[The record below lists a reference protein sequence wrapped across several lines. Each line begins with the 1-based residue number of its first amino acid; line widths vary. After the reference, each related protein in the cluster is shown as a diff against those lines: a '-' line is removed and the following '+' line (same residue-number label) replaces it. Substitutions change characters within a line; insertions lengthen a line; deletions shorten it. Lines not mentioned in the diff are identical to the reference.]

1 MAYAIRHCFFTML
14 LLVGNGLQAQNYQAI
29 HGSSFAGSLGVAS
42 NPASIAHVPY
52 AWDFTPLSIQL
63 KQTTNAL
70 AINNA
75 SLLSFT
81 NAITVAAQNGVK
93 ERFLLA
99 NQDVH
104 LLNARIRLHSGV
116 AIAFGANLRSSF
128 FIKTNTINFQD
139 TTKGVADFVGI
150 NSNHLPLSLQGA
162 ANSWMEYYGTYSQ
175 TLMEQ
180 GNRLLNAGITLK
192 LNRSLAGA
200 YTRLQNINYLP
211 TSTSSQYSINS
222 GEMELGYPESFD
234 APTNVNTFLQ
244 KSNTGFSVDLGM
256 EYLWLTDEDKP
267 VGGDYAYETKLGIAV
282 LDIGRSKYRYGAD
295 SYAAGFAGAGIL
307 DSVLQSKVNGTASL
321 RDFKDSMA
329 SIASTFNSLAGSS
342 FSIYHP
348 TRLLVNVD
356 QHIAN
361 NFFVNVELTL
371 PLISVFSKNTL
382 KMEDMNLLAV
392 TPRWELESLGAYLPV
407 TYNNRNQ
414 LWVGAAF
421 KLGPLLLGTH
431 NLANVFSSTALQT
444 GGFYMAL
451 TVRPGPKHSR
461 SMPATKATPIIS
473 NKQSLGCPKS

>member
-1 MAYAIRHCFFTML
+1 MAYTIRNYFLTLL
-14 LLVGNGLQAQNYQAI
+14 LLVGHVLHAQNYQAF
-29 HGSSFAGSLGVAS
+29 HGSSFAGSLGVAA
-42 NPASIAHVPY
+42 NPASIVHVPY
-52 AWDFTPLSIQL
+52 AWDLTPLSFQL
-63 KQTTNAL
+63 KQTTNTFT
-70 AINNA
+70 INNA
-75 SLLSFT
+75 SLLSFK
-81 NAITVAAQNGVK
+81 NDITVAAQNGVK

-99 NQDVH
+99 NQDLH
-104 LLNARIRLHSGV
+104 LFNVRIRLHSGA

-128 FIKTNTINFQD
+128 FIKTSKVNFQD
-139 TTKGVADFVGI
+139 TLNGLVDFIAI

-162 ANSWMEYYGTYSQ
+162 GNSWMEYYGTYSR
-175 TLMEQ
+175 TLLEQ
-180 GNRLLNAGITLK
+180 GNQLLNAGITLK

-200 YTRLQNINYLP
+200 YASVQGISYLP
-211 TSTSSQYSINS
+211 AAIS
-222 GEMELGYPESFD
+222 GHQSLNAGTADWGYPENFD
-234 APTNVNTFLQ
+234 GTTDANTFLQ
-244 KSNTGFSVDLGM
+244 KSNTGLSVDLGM

-267 VGGDYAYETKLGIAV
+267 VGGDYAYETKLGISI

-295 SYAAGFAGAGIL
+295 SYAAGFAASGVI
-307 DSVLQSKVNGTASL
+307 DSVLENKLNAATSL
-321 RDFKDSMA
+321 REFSDSMA
-329 SIASTFNSLAGSS
+329 TIASLTALAGAS

-361 NFFVNVELTL
+361 NFFVNAELTL
-371 PLISVFSKNTL
+371 PLLFAFSKKSV

-431 NLANVFSSTALQT
+431 NLANLFSSSALQT

-451 TVRPGPKHSR
+451 TFRPIPKHSR
-461 SMPATKATPIIS
+461 SWPAAKSTPFIG
-473 NKQSLGCPKS
+473 NKQSLGCPKL